1 MGITPK
7 YNEKNPPPFH
17 LNVNNPISYGYPAYN
32 NPYNN
37 YSKYEPKINNPEIS
51 KKKLKKEEKKK
62 NEDMNNNFKTE
73 PILEN
78 KEIEVPKEKLK
89 NNDFSIDINI
99 LTKDIVEVKIPI
111 EGSKNKIWKKE
122 YNKKELIGTVINDY
136 LIENK
141 LNLPDD
147 FFSQLKCANK
157 PVSFQN
163 EISSLLPK
171 ETQSKEVEEIK
182 YPELIGK
189 PFYDPFQILCFD
201 KNTKK
206 FVTLNY
212 NKDIKDQ
219 MNIQD
224 INITS
229 AYCNGNNHLY
239 ISGGE
244 NCLNNFWGINLK
256 KNRIKNLI
264 QDMPPKKYHSM
275 IFIPKNIVFI
285 AGGNSLSTFYYN
297 IKEKKLI
304 KWAKLNI
311 IRMEPALQVINN
323 KLYCFNCKNIKE
335 NDDYSYEVTELYS
348 KPKWEFIKPKINPNI
363 FFNQQLFGVTKD
375 KDNNIIFVGGL
386 FVNENN
392 NTITKGKMNF
402 MLDIN
407 KNEINLSQVKYKK
420 FNLKERGFF
429 PFNKTYDCILTDF
442 PLSSPQICFFNKKKS
457 KLELINF
464 SSDINQNFS
473 SKSKKNDNVSK
484 ITPAFTFGKNNLN
497 ENKTNLGLR
506 NPNLNNKYST
516 YLNPLEKKPPILTG
530 KTPEKSYYGMKKL
543 NYPGTEI
550 YNSERNHSFDSRKY
564 YYPKRGLNA
573 SKNIYN
579 YYHNKNY

>member
-7 YNEKNPPPFH
+7 YSANNPPPFH
-17 LNVNNPISYGYPAYN
+17 LNVNNPVSYDYPLYN
-32 NPYNN
+32 NGYNNN
-37 YSKYEPKINNPEIS
+37 YSTFPQKINNTQNS
-51 KKKLKKEEKKK
+51 KNNIKTEKKKK
-62 NEDMNNNFKTE
+62 NEDVNNKYKKE

-78 KEIEVPKEKLK
+78 KEAEILEEKFK
-89 NNDFSIDINI
+89 KDDFSIDINI

-111 EGSKNKIWKKE
+111 QGRKNKIWKKE

-136 LIENK
+136 LVENK

-147 FFSQLKCANK
+147 FFSQLKCSNK

-163 EISSLLPK
+163 EISSLLPEEIQTK
-171 ETQSKEVEEIK
+171 KEEIK

-201 KNTKK
+201 KNAKK
-206 FVTLNY
+206 FITLNY
-212 NKDIKDQ
+212 NKNIKDQ
-219 MNIQD
+219 VNIED
-224 INITS
+224 TNITS

-244 NCLNNFWGINLK
+244 NCLNNFWSINLK
-256 KNRIKNLI
+256 KNRIKNLLK
-264 QDMPPKKYHSM
+264 DMPPKKYHSM
-275 IFIPKNIVFI
+275 IYIPKSTVFI

-297 IKEKKLI
+297 IKEKKLV

-335 NDDYSYEVTELYS
+335 KDDYSYEVTDLYS
-348 KPKWEFIKPKINPNI
+348 KPKWEFIKPKINFNL
-363 FFNQQLFGVTKD
+363 FFNQQLFGVVKD
-375 KDNNIIFVGGL
+375 KNNNIIFVGGL
-386 FVNENN
+386 FINENN
-392 NTITKGKMNF
+392 NVINNGKMNF
-402 MLDIN
+402 MLDIK
-407 KNEINLSQVKYKK
+407 KNEIILSQVKYKK

-429 PFNKTYDCILTDF
+429 PFNKKYDCILTDF

-464 SSDINQNFS
+464 SSDINQNNIS
-473 SKSKKNDNVSK
+473 NL
-484 ITPAFTFGKNNLN
+484 TPAFSFGKNNLN
-497 ENKTNLGLR
+497 ENKTNIGLR
-506 NPNLNNKYST
+506 NPNLNNKYNT
-516 YLNPLEKKPPILTG
+516 YLNPLEKNKTNFLG
-530 KTPEKSYYGMKKL
+530 KTPDKNYYGMKKL

-550 YNSERNHSFDSRKY
+550 YNNERNHSYDSRKFY
-564 YYPKRGLNA
+564 HPKKGLNA

-579 YYHNKNY
+579 YYQNKNY